1 MDPETKAI
9 KDRLGE
15 FYTSDEIEV
24 WLYAPNELLG
34 GARAVDLLRDG
45 KGDEVS
51 AAIDRLAALST
62 C

>member
-1 MDPETKAI
+1 MDPETKVI

-24 WLYAPNELLG
+24 WLHAPNDHLG
-34 GARAVDLLRDG
+34 GACAVDLLRDG

-51 AAIDRLAALST
+51 AAIDRLAALSY